1 MPSVESDILQ
11 NEKQVI
17 RKAGRTGRRERVC
30 KIYVQRFSKRLGR
43 GYSGERSRSCKRLA
57 RRKME
62 GRAGKPSEFE
72 DKRDHV

>member
-30 KIYVQRFSKRLGR
+30 KIYVQRFSNDWEGVIAE
-43 GYSGERSRSCKRLA
+43 SEV
-57 RRKME
+57 
-62 GRAGKPSEFE
+62 GRARG
-72 DKRDHV
+72 